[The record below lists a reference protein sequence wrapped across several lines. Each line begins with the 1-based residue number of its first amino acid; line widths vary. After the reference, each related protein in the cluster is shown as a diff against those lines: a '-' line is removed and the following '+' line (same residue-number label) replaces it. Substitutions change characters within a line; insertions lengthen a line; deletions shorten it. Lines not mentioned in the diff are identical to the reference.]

1 MAMCFRFDKENPRYT
16 TVGELLRNAI
26 ESIVIPTEKA
36 TRDVYI
42 TRWWHLYDSSAKPVS
57 NEILLT
63 EIQDWT
69 TLYLRKI
76 LEIN

>member
-1 MAMCFRFDKENPRYT
+1 MGKDMAMCFRFDKENPRYT

-42 TRWWHLYDSSAKPVS
+42 TR
-57 NEILLT
+57 
-63 EIQDWT
+63 
-69 TLYLRKI
+69 
-76 LEIN
+76 